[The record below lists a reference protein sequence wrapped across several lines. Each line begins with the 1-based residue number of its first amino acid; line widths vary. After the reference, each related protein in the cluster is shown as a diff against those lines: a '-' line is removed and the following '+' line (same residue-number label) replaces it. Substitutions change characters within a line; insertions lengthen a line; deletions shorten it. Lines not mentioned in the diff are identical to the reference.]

1 MISAENIPG
10 RWNDRCKSPMT
21 GVCSLRAWELR
32 GLLLLCG
39 VSKGLPQEEV
49 RVINTLA
56 YLYSLFDFFIGFPIR

>member
-49 RVINTLA
+49 RVIMGDA
-56 YLYSLFDFFIGFPIR
+56 GGGGAKISDCIEQ